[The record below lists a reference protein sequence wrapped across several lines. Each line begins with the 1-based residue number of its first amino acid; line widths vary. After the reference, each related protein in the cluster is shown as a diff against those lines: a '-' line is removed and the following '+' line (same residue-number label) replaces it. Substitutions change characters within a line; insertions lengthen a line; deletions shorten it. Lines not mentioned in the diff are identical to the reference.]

1 MEELVEV
8 LNRIADAMSGNSLP
22 LWASIAG
29 LVAPVILTC
38 VTIWLT
44 VRLDRKNSEL
54 QKALSNRD
62 MQNQTRQCVLD
73 IYNAYFEALD
83 VAFQAGDNVAE
94 VFISDQSYYNWALSV
109 ENAMRGINRSY
120 NQVKLMVEDEELLGV
135 LTEARNSFSDINGT
149 VKSYLNTGIPAQ
161 TIQNA
166 WAQFS
171 PVHGVPPGNYYVLMQ
186 NRALGE
192 AFIKLCQTSYTDDI
206 QKKLENYITFMESG
220 KFDTPFK
227 KYVQIK
233 PMN

>member
-1 MEELVEV
+1 MDELVEG

-22 LWASIAG
+22 LWVSAAG
-29 LVAPVILTC
+29 LITPIILTC

-44 VRLDRKNSEL
+44 VRLDRQNSQL

-62 MQNQTRQCVLD
+62 MQNQTRQCILG
-73 IYNAYFEALD
+73 IYNAYFEAFD
-83 VAFQAGDNVAE
+83 VVYQAVDNVAE

-109 ENAMRGINRSY
+109 ENAMRGINQSY
-120 NQVKLMVEDEELLGV
+120 NQVKLMVEDDELLDV
-135 LTEARNSFSDINGT
+135 LTEARNSFSDINGA

-166 WAQFS
+166 WMQFS
-171 PVHGVPPGNYYVLMQ
+171 PSHGVPPGNYYVLLQ
-186 NRALGE
+186 NRAFGE

-206 QKKLENYITFMESG
+206 QKKLESYITLMESG
-220 KFDTPFK
+220 AFDAPFK
-227 KYVQIK
+227 KHVQIK